1 MTQGSSPAEKCALLR
16 LAEQLEWINRSVGV
30 LVAWLSLAMVLV
42 TFVVVVLRY
51 VFDTGSIALQ
61 ESVTY
66 MYAILFMLG
75 VAYTLQQ
82 DGHVRVDILYQG
94 FSRPGQAWVN
104 LLGTLFLLVPVSV
117 FLLVS
122 SWGYVA
128 DAWAVHEGSREAGG
142 LQGVWLLKTLL
153 LIMPVLMLLQGLIWV
168 LRNGLLLAGVE
179 VEVEAVANATADAV
193 VDPTAETATK
203 RKQASMSESKSESK
217 SDSGMET
224 KPHG

>member
-142 LQGVWLLKTLL
+142 IHGVWLLKTLL
-153 LIMPVLMLLQGLIWV
+153 LIMPVLMLLQGLIWL

-179 VEVEAVANATADAV
+179 VEVEAV

-203 RKQASMSESKSESK
+203 RQQASMSESKSESK

-224 KPHG
+224 KLHG